1 MLNKTHTFCLGVML
15 MLFSIIVESC
25 LHTYGN
31 MFCSVGIV
39 LGSCW
44 NRVGIAEVLKKEG
57 FIKDFKNVPDD
68 KQGVLRV
75 YLKYGP
81 LNQKIINHIK
91 RESKPG
97 RRIYK
102 QVEDIGK
109 VLNGIGIS
117 IYSTSKGILSNKE
130 CRENKI
136 GGEHICTVW

>member
-1 MLNKTHTFCLGVML
+1 MTDPIADMLTRIRNANM
-15 MLFSIIVESC
+15 VEREAVNIPS
-25 LHTYGN
+25 
-31 MFCSVGIV
+31 SRIK
-39 LGSCW
+39 
-44 NRVGIAEVLKKEG
+44 VGIAEVLKKEG
-57 FIKDFKNVPDD
+57 FIKDFKTVPDD

-81 LNQKIINHIK
+81 LNQKIINHIN

>member
-1 MLNKTHTFCLGVML
+1 MSMTDPIADMLTRIRNANM
-15 MLFSIIVESC
+15 VEREAVNIPTSR
-25 LHTYGN
+25 
-31 MFCSVGIV
+31 IK
-39 LGSCW
+39 
-44 NRVGIAEVLKKEG
+44 VGIAEVLKKEG

-102 QVEDIGK
+102 QAEDIGK

-130 CRENKI
+130 CRESEI

>member
-1 MLNKTHTFCLGVML
+1 MTSDPIADMLTRIRN
-15 MLFSIIVESC
+15 
-25 LHTYGN
+25 GN
-31 MFCSVGIV
+31 MVEREAVNIPSSRIK
-39 LGSCW
+39 
-44 NRVGIAEVLKKEG
+44 VGIAEVLKKEG
-57 FIKDFKNVPDD
+57 FIKDFKIIPDE

-81 LNQKIINHIK
+81 LNQKVINHIK

-102 QVEDIGK
+102 RVEDIGK
-109 VLNGIGIS
+109 VLNGIGIA

-130 CRENKI
+130 CKENNI

>member
-1 MLNKTHTFCLGVML
+1 MSMTDPIADMLTRIRNANM
-15 MLFSIIVESC
+15 VEREAV
-25 LHTYGN
+25 N
-31 MFCSVGIV
+31 MPSSRIK
-39 LGSCW
+39 
-44 NRVGIAEVLKKEG
+44 VGIAEVLKKEG
-57 FIKDFKNVPDD
+57 FIKDFKSIPDN
-68 KQGVLRV
+68 KQGILRI

-81 LNQKIINHIK
+81 LNQKVINHIK

-97 RRIYK
+97 RRTYK
-102 QVEDIGK
+102 QVEGIGK

>member
-1 MLNKTHTFCLGVML
+1 MTDPIADMLTRIRN
-15 MLFSIIVESC
+15 
-25 LHTYGN
+25 GN
-31 MFCSVGIV
+31 MVDREAVNIPSSRIK
-39 LGSCW
+39 
-44 NRVGIAEVLKKEG
+44 VGIAEVLKKEG
-57 FIKDFKNVPDD
+57 FIKDFKIIPDE

-81 LNQKIINHIK
+81 LNQKVINHIK

-102 QVEDIGK
+102 RVEDIGK
-109 VLNGIGIS
+109 VLNGIGIA

-130 CRENKI
+130 CKENNI

>member
-1 MLNKTHTFCLGVML
+1 MSMTDPIADMLTRIRNANM
-15 MLFSIIVESC
+15 VEREAV
-25 LHTYGN
+25 N
-31 MFCSVGIV
+31 MPSSRIK
-39 LGSCW
+39 
-44 NRVGIAEVLKKEG
+44 VGIAEVLKKEG
-57 FIKDFKNVPDD
+57 FIKDFKNIPDN
-68 KQGVLRV
+68 KQGVLRI

-81 LNQKIINHIK
+81 LNQKVINHIE

-136 GGEHICTVW
+136 GGEYICTVW

>member
-1 MLNKTHTFCLGVML
+1 MSMTDPIADMLTRIRNGIM
-15 MLFSIIVESC
+15 VERETVNIPS
-25 LHTYGN
+25 
-31 MFCSVGIV
+31 SRIKI
-39 LGSCW
+39 
-44 NRVGIAEVLKKEG
+44 GIAEVLKKEG
-57 FIKDFKNVPDD
+57 FIKEFKEIPDE

-81 LNQKIINHIK
+81 LNQKVISHIK

-102 QVEDIGK
+102 GVEDIGR

-117 IYSTSKGILSNKE
+117 IFSTSKGILSNKE
-130 CRENKI
+130 CREHNI

>member
-1 MLNKTHTFCLGVML
+1 MSMTDPIADMLTRIRNANM
-15 MLFSIIVESC
+15 VEREAV
-25 LHTYGN
+25 N
-31 MFCSVGIV
+31 MPSSRIK
-39 LGSCW
+39 
-44 NRVGIAEVLKKEG
+44 VGIAEVLKKEG
-57 FIKDFKNVPDD
+57 FVKDFKYIPDD
-68 KQGVLRV
+68 KQGVLRI

-97 RRIYK
+97 RRIYN
-102 QVEDIGK
+102 QVEDIRK